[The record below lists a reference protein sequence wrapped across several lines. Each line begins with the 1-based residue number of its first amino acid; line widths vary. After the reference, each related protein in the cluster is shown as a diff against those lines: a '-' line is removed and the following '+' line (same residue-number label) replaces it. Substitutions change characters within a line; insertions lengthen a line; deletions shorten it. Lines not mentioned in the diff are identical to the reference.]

1 MQDVRAG
8 GPTPG
13 RASAETEEFKKP
25 TDQKALQVTLL
36 VARLVDNRASPVPAP
51 DSWGREAPGGKWHAQ
66 AWAVTW
72 WPNRG
77 LHLRA
82 GPQSPTLSSL
92 LFHGGAPCSHEALW
106 ENQGG
111 GLMSC
116 EAFFQTQKA
125 GAHFLLMYL
134 DISL

>member
-1 MQDVRAG
+1 M
-8 GPTPG
+8 
-13 RASAETEEFKKP
+13 
-25 TDQKALQVTLL
+25 TLL

-92 LFHGGAPCSHEALW
+92 LFHGGLPAAMRPCGKIKEGA
-106 ENQGG
+106 
-111 GLMSC
+111 SC
-116 EAFFQTQKA
+116 PVKHFFKPKRRE
-125 GAHFLLMYL
+125 H
-134 DISL
+134 ISC